1 MPAKKLIPLN
11 FNGNI
16 DESLLL
22 KCKLKEFPCGEF
34 EFSIQEEIGNYDI
47 EIYQSFE
54 VGKFND
60 DLMKLQIVC
69 DVLKRNNAK
78 SISYFAPFL
87 PYTRQDKANKPDVSF
102 GAKMVA
108 EIINSCGIGKIQTYD
123 LHNPQIESFF
133 TGNIANISAIPL
145 FLENIEKN
153 FNKKEVI
160 IVFPDAGAYNRFK
173 KFINEED
180 YCKIVI
186 ISKTRTESGL
196 KMEISGNILNKTAVI
211 IDDMIDSGGTIIEAS
226 KLLKQNSTK
235 QIFAYATHGLLSGN
249 AVEKLTNT
257 SEIEKITITNSLI
270 QKQILNDKFTVLDC
284 GMKYKS

>member
-1 MPAKKLIPLN
+1 MTTKKLINLN
-11 FNGNI
+11 FNSNI
-16 DESLLL
+16 DKNLLL
-22 KCKLKEFPCGEF
+22 ECKLKEFPCGEF
-34 EFSIQEEIGNYDI
+34 EFSIQEKVDGIDI
-47 EIYQSFE
+47 EIYQTFS
-54 VGKFND
+54 VGSFND
-60 DLMKLQIVC
+60 DLIKLQIVC
-69 DVLKRNNAK
+69 DVLKRNNVK

-108 EIINSCGIGKIQTYD
+108 EIINNCGIGKIQTYD

-145 FLENIEKN
+145 FLEDIEKN

-160 IVFPDAGAYNRFK
+160 VVFPDAGAYNRFK
-173 KFINEED
+173 KFLNEED

-226 KLLKQNSTK
+226 KLLKSNGAKDVFVYS
-235 QIFAYATHGLLSGN
+235 THGVLSGN
-249 AVEKLTNT
+249 AIEKLTNA
-257 SEIEKITITNSLI
+257 SEISGITISNSLI
-270 QKQILNDKFTVLDC
+270 QCKNVGEKITVL
-284 GMKYKS
+284 KLV